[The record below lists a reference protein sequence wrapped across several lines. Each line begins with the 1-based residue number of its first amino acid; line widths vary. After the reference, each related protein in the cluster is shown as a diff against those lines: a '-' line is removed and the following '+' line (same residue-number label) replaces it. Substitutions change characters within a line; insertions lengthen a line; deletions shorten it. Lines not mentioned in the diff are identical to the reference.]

1 MAGKQ
6 DRREADL
13 AFVNGHVITVNGRN
27 EIAEAV
33 AVEGNRIARVGSNES
48 IKELVTDSTRVVDL
62 AGRALTPGFV
72 ENHMHIPNAAE
83 NRKWVDCSPEAVSSI
98 AEIVAAVAKR
108 AGELPPGNWVM
119 GWGFDHHRL
128 KERRYPT
135 RRDLDPVSPDHP
147 VALRQRESM
156 SWTANTAALRRMGI
170 QDDTPDPVG
179 GPMLR
184 DSTGAPLGPMWD
196 NCRMVY
202 IFPAIPKPTLEELV
216 QGYEWVCQYLNRL
229 GITSADEA
237 AIRAARE
244 LQAWQLLRERG
255 RLSARI
261 YLNLYPVYG
270 TGWDKNSTAYSIF
283 HSGLYTGFGDDWL
296 RLGPVVIGIDGG
308 VQGQTAALFE
318 PYSND
323 ASGTYRGSFRVSA
336 EMADEFCLEAHRAGF
351 QIAAIPHGDRAIS
364 ITLDALEKAMRA
376 YPRPDS
382 RHRLEH
388 AYLWNAELID
398 RAARLKIV
406 YNGQPPILEV
416 LGERCTIE
424 AWGEKRARYAFPFRS
439 LLSRGVVCSGGSDMP
454 IVTSDPMLGIDC
466 LVNRRLDPRAGG
478 PVLNP
483 DERLSVLEAIRV
495 YTYNGAYAHFEE
507 QSKGSIEEG
516 KLADLA
522 VLSRDILA
530 VPTEEIREIKVDM
543 TVVDGK
549 VVHEAAS

>member
-6 DRREADL
+6 GWREADL
-13 AFVNGHVITVNGRN
+13 AFVNGHVITVNGRD
-27 EIAEAV
+27 EIVEAV
-33 AVEGNRIARVGSNES
+33 AVVGNRIARVGSNES
-48 IKELVTDSTRVVDL
+48 IRELVGNSTRMVDL
-62 AGRALTPGFV
+62 AGRALTPGLV

-108 AGELPPGNWVM
+108 VGESPPGNWVL

-135 RRDLDPVSPDHP
+135 RHDLDPVSPNHP

-170 QDDTPDPVG
+170 QDDTPDPPG

-184 DSTGAPLGPMWD
+184 DSSGAPLGPMWD
-196 NCRMVY
+196 NCRVVF
-202 IFPAIPKPTLEELV
+202 IFPAVPKPSLEELV
-216 QGYEWVCQYLNRL
+216 QGYEWVCRYLNRL

-237 AIRAARE
+237 AIRGAQE

-255 RLSARI
+255 RLTARI

-270 TGWDKNSTAYSIF
+270 TGWDKNTTAYSIF
-283 HSGLYTGFGDDWL
+283 RSGLYTGFGDDWL

-323 ASGTYRGSFRVSA
+323 TSGTYRGSFRVTPD
-336 EMADEFCLEAHRAGF
+336 MADEFCLEAHRAGF

-364 ITLDALEKAMRA
+364 VTLDAIEKATRA
-376 YPRPDS
+376 YPRPDP

-416 LGERCTIE
+416 LGEACTIE
-424 AWGEKRARYAFPFRS
+424 AWGEKRARFAFPYRA
-439 LLSRGVVCSGGSDMP
+439 LLARGVVCSGGSDMP

-466 LVNRRLDPRAGG
+466 LVNRRLDPRPGG

-522 VLSRDILA
+522 LLSRDILA
-530 VPTEEIREIKVDM
+530 VPTEEIRHITVDM

-549 VVHEAAS
+549 VVHEAA